1 MPPLEV
7 TARSH
12 AGRAVVRLRGE
23 LDIAGS
29 DELRRRLDAARR
41 EHGDHLILDLA
52 DLEFMDSQGLSVI
65 VGCYKAATAAGGSL
79 TLAGPRPIV
88 RRTLEITGL
97 HRRIPVQ
104 ATLEAALSADDRAAA
119 PNPARELDRG
129 DEPPG
134 PPAARHGSSRPAR

>member
-29 DELRRRLDAARR
+29 DELRRHLEAARR

-52 DLEFMDSQGLSVI
+52 ELDFMDSQGLSVI

-79 TLAGPRPIV
+79 TLAGPRPVV
-88 RRTLEITGL
+88 RRALEITGL

-104 ATLEAALSADDRAAA
+104 ASLEAALSAHGTAA
-119 PNPARELDRG
+119 PNPPRGAARG
-129 DEPPG
+129 DGEPPAPSG
-134 PPAARHGSSRPAR
+134 AAHEAPRA

>member
-29 DELRRRLDAARR
+29 DELRRHLEAARR
-41 EHGDHLILDLA
+41 EHGDHVILDLA
-52 DLEFMDSQGLSVI
+52 ELEFMDSQGLSVI

-79 TLAGPRPIV
+79 TLAGPRPVV

-104 ATLEAALSADDRAAA
+104 ATLEAALSAGRHAAV
-119 PNPARELDRG
+119 PNPARDAGRG
-129 DEPPG
+129 DGEPPA
-134 PPAARHGSSRPAR
+134 PSAAPHGSPGL

>member
-104 ATLEAALSADDRAAA
+104 ATLEAALSADDRASA

-129 DEPPG
+129 DEPPS
-134 PPAARHGSSRPAR
+134 PPAARHGSPRPAR

>member
-7 TARSH
+7 TARSQ

-29 DELRRRLDAARR
+29 DELRRHLEAARR

-79 TLAGPRPIV
+79 TLAGPRPLV

-104 ATLEAALSADDRAAA
+104 ASLEAALTANRTAA
-119 PNPARELDRG
+119 PNPARDTARG
-129 DEPPG
+129 DG
-134 PPAARHGSSRPAR
+134 DPPAPSGARHEAPRG

>member
-52 DLEFMDSQGLSVI
+52 ELDFMDSQGLSVI

-97 HRRIPVQ
+97 NRRIPVQ
-104 ATLEAALSADDRAAA
+104 ATLEAALSGGELAGGPNAA
-119 PNPARELDRG
+119 RDIDRG
-129 DEPPG
+129 DEPPD
-134 PPAARHGSSRPAR
+134 PPVARHGYARRLR